1 MQPIVNGIKKQ
12 YRACLKMERVNFNS
26 KTRWHELIGPIG
38 SPEFVLLDSSNQ
50 IIYRWIGLTEK
61 EEFTQVMNSVCGS

>member
-1 MQPIVNGIKKQ
+1 
-12 YRACLKMERVNFNS
+12 MERVNFNS

-61 EEFTQVMNSVCGS
+61 EEFPQVMNSVCGS